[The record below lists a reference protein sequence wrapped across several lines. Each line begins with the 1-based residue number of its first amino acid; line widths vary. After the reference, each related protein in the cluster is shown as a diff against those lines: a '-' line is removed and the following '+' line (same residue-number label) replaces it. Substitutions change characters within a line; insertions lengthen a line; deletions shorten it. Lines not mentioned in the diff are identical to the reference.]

1 MSTDDWT
8 ILKVLSWTAE
18 RFAKEN
24 LATPRLDAEILLAHA
39 LCVDRVRLYLD
50 FDKPLEPS
58 ELSVYRG
65 CVQRRL
71 AREPVAYITGQ
82 REFWSLAVGVSPAVL
97 IPRPDTELLVEQG
110 LALARAMGEAPTV
123 VDVGTGSGAIA
134 LALAR
139 ELPGARVVATDVDPA
154 ALEVAAR
161 NAGAHAL
168 QIALCAGDLLDALDP
183 GLAPD
188 LVVANLPYIA
198 SEELAGLEPEIT
210 RYEPRLALDGGPDG
224 LDLIRRLI
232 PQAAACLRPDG
243 ALALEVGWRQA
254 AQVQQLLEQQGF
266 SRLHVHRDLAGLER
280 VITARR

>member
-1 MSTDDWT
+1 MTTDDWT

-18 RFAKEN
+18 RFTREN

-39 LCVDRVRLYLD
+39 LSVDRVRLYLD
-50 FDKPLEPS
+50 FDKPLEPG
-58 ELSVYRG
+58 ELSAYRG
-65 CVQRRL
+65 CVRRRL
-71 AREPVAYITGQ
+71 AREPVAYITGH
-82 REFWSLAVGVSPAVL
+82 REFWSLAVAVSPAVL

-110 LALARAMGEAPTV
+110 LALARAMGDGPTV

-134 LALAR
+134 LALAK
-139 ELPGARVVATDVDPA
+139 ELPGARVVATEVDAA

-161 NAGAHAL
+161 NVDAHAL
-168 QIALCAGDLLDALDP
+168 RIALCSGDLLEALAPD
-183 GLAPD
+183 LSPD

-198 SEELAGLEPEIT
+198 SEELDGLEPEIT

-254 AQVQQLLEQQGF
+254 AQVRQLLEHQGF
-266 SRLHVHRDLAGLER
+266 SQLQVHQDLAGLDR
-280 VITARR
+280 VISARR